1 MPEVTD
7 GQPSRTGA
15 LLWRYGLAL
24 VILILD
30 QATKLWATAQLD
42 YAQPVEVTPFFN
54 LTLLHNTG
62 AAFSFLSEAGGWQT
76 WFFAIVAV
84 AVSLAIVVWLWRL
97 PQQERLQPTAL
108 ALILGGA
115 VGNLWDRL
123 AQGYVVDFL
132 DFYVGNYHWPAF
144 NIADAA
150 IVVGAVIMIWQ
161 SFRDPYRRDPHPRD
175 PHRDHSSSHASQ
187 ESS

>member
-1 MPEVTD
+1 MPEALERT
-7 GQPSRTGA
+7 SRSAGS
-15 LLWRYGLAL
+15 LLCRYGLAL
-24 VILILD
+24 VILLLD
-30 QATKLWATAQLD
+30 QATKGWATAQLD
-42 YAQPVEVTPFFN
+42 YAQPVAVTPFFN

-62 AAFSFLSEAGGWQT
+62 AAFSFLSDAGGWQM
-76 WFFAIVAV
+76 WFFAIVAL
-84 AVSLAIVVWLWRL
+84 AVSLALVVWLWRL
-97 PQQERLQPTAL
+97 PQRERLQSAAL

-115 VGNLWDRL
+115 IGNLWDRL

-132 DFYVGNYHWPAF
+132 DFYVGTYHWPAF

-161 SFRDPYRRDPHPRD
+161 SFRDPHHGR
-175 PHRDHSSSHASQ
+175 SSSNHASQ